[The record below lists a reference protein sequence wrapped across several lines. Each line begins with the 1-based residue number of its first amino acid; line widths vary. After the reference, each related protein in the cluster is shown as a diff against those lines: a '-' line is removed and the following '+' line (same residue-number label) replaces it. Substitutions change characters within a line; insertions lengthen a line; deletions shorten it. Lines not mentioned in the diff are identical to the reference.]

1 VIRRFTRHARR
12 ESPAMVDA
20 WVVTF
25 TDLLTLLVTLFVLFI
40 SMATFRQGYVA
51 GGPNVDWSL
60 GRAPVPPGPAGDVAD
75 VPAAERALTG
85 IGEAGARV
93 EQARLDLARAGL
105 EGGYRLTFDA
115 RGMVLRFND
124 PLLAG
129 PVVTRDGHRR
139 LDHLAAYL
147 NRSGRRVEVTA
158 HAGRRGPAGFAVA
171 ARRADAVAG
180 ALIDG
185 GAAGAQ
191 VVPVARTRP
200 YGEPVEAEGEVPDGV
215 VIFVFGD

>member
-1 VIRRFTRHARR
+1 MIRRFTRHARR

-25 TDLLTLLVTLFVLFI
+25 TDLLTLLVTLFVLLI
-40 SMATFRQGYVA
+40 SMSTFRQGYVA

-60 GRAPVPPGPAGDVAD
+60 GRVHTPPGPAGDVAD
-75 VPAAERALTG
+75 VPATERALTG

-93 EQARLDLARAGL
+93 EQARLALSRAGL
-105 EGGYRLTFDA
+105 DGGYRLTFDA
-115 RGMVLRFND
+115 RGMVLRFGA

-129 PVVTRDGHRR
+129 TTVTDDGRRR
-139 LDHLAAYL
+139 LTRLAAYL
-147 NRSGRRVEVTA
+147 NQSGRRVEVTA
-158 HAGRRGPAGFAVA
+158 HAGGRGLAGFALA

-180 ALIDG
+180 SLVSG
-185 GAAGAQ
+185 GAPPAQ

-200 YGEPVEAEGEVPDGV
+200 YGRPVEGETDGTDGV